1 MRRAKPFCYKYFHG
15 DRSRSKCEYDQ
26 SILKSHQ
33 VNMKT
38 ILTTIFGV
46 VLGTLVSKAQDQR
59 ASGIAASEFVQAN
72 CIDCHNDQKQKGKIN
87 LVPFLQEKG
96 AVDQALLISVYD
108 QLSLGEMPPEEE
120 DQPTKDERLQMLG
133 FLTEALHAGGASIID
148 KTALPGYGNYVD
160 HEALFE
166 KKLPAMPPA
175 ASPRIWRY
183 SPESFSERVNRIA
196 GHGVVK
202 FVPVATFPVP
212 QKGLKHPAFPYKGPA
227 HAVKDYANIHDFGLT
242 ETELL
247 IGLAEELATA
257 QFTSGS
263 LRDYRNLP
271 PGDTEWSHLLD
282 EQFEKLYSRTPTDTE
297 KQSLLALQKT
307 VAAESDIESA
317 NQTMISATYL
327 RPESLFRFEIGGA
340 ASEPDARSPLSP
352 LELAYAIGFALNR
365 TGPGPEMVHAFEGYP
380 NKDKSALKALIRPYL
395 GSQEAHQ
402 RLLRFMDEYF
412 EYGHAASVFK
422 DKHHRRYRPGWMI
435 EDVERFVSRIIERDQ
450 DVLKELLTSS
460 ELNARGAFN
469 SKLAPKWH
477 QDETNGHLF
486 YHDCYNLEK
495 EDLGKDAEWR
505 DYGNERAGVLTHPA
519 WLIAFSDNTKN
530 HAIQRGRWIRTK
542 LLGGV
547 IPDIPVEVDAR
558 FPEDPTLTLREKM
571 KVVRQQECWKC
582 HGRMDP
588 LGLPFEQF
596 DLFGKRRTTELDRP
610 VDTTGELDGEPIK
623 DPIEMLHR
631 LAESKLVNQVFLRHV
646 FRFFCG
652 RNETLGDAQT
662 LRNMESAYHQHQGS
676 LKESLLELL
685 VSDSFIQ
692 RRNARPTE

>member
-1 MRRAKPFCYKYFHG
+1 MKR
-15 DRSRSKCEYDQ
+15 
-26 SILKSHQ
+26 ILAI
-33 VNMKT
+33 
-38 ILTTIFGV
+38 ILSLSYGAPLAT
-46 VLGTLVSKAQDQR
+46 AQDEKLSVWG
-59 ASGIAASEFVQAN
+59 ALEFVQTH

-87 LVPFLQEKG
+87 LIPFLHEKV

-108 QLSLGEMPPEEE
+108 QLSLGEMPPEKE
-120 DQPTKDERLQMLG
+120 DQPTEGARVKMLG
-133 FLTEALHAGGASIID
+133 FLTEALHVGGVAIID

-166 KKLPAMPPA
+166 KEIPAQQAPA
-175 ASPRIWRY
+175 PRIWRY

-227 HAVKDYANIHDFGLT
+227 HVAKDYANIHDFGLT

-247 IGLAEELATA
+247 IALAEELAAA
-257 QFTSGS
+257 QFTSGA
-263 LRDYRNLP
+263 LRDYQKLP
-271 PGDTEWSHLLD
+271 LGDAEWRRLLD
-282 EQFEKLYSRTPTDTE
+282 DQFEKLYSRKPTDTE
-297 KQSLLALQKT
+297 RQSLFALQNT
-307 VAAESDIESA
+307 VAESSSIEMA

-340 ASEPDARSPLSP
+340 DSATSDSVILSP
-352 LELAYAIGFALNR
+352 LEYACAVGFALNR
-365 TGPGPEMVHAFEGYP
+365 TGPKPEMVRAFEAYQR
-380 NKDKSALKALIRPYL
+380 KDKSALKSLIRPYVE
-395 GSQEAHQ
+395 SDEAHQ
-402 RLLRFMDEYF
+402 RVLRFMDEYF

-435 EDVERFVSRIIERDQ
+435 EDVERFVTRIIERDR

-460 ELNARGAFN
+460 EFSVRGAFN
-469 SKLAPKWH
+469 NKLAPKWH

-495 EDLGKDAEWR
+495 EDLGKYPDWR
-505 DYGNERAGVLTHPA
+505 NYGNQRAGVLTHPA

-530 HAIQRGRWIRTK
+530 HAIQRGRWIQTK

-547 IPDIPVEVDAR
+547 IPDTPVEVDAR

-571 KVVRQQECWKC
+571 RVVRKQECWKC
-582 HGRMDP
+582 HERMDP
-588 LGLPFEQF
+588 LGLPFEQY
-596 DLFGKRRTTELDRP
+596 DLFGKHRTTELDRP
-610 VDTTGELDGEPIK
+610 VDTTGEVNGDTIK
-623 DPIEMLHR
+623 DPVELLHR
-631 LAESKLVNQVFLRHV
+631 LANSNRVHQVFLRHV
-646 FRFFCG
+646 FRFYCG
-652 RNETLGDAQT
+652 RNETLGDART
-662 LRNMESAYHQHQGS
+662 LRDMESAYHQHQGS

-685 VSDSFIQ
+685 VSDSFILRQ
-692 RRNARPTE
+692 SSPLKE